1 MGQGASKPG
10 PPTTRMQVLG
20 LGVSRTGTASFS
32 RALEILLKGP
42 AYHGGANLLAGN
54 SAHMLTWNEILR
66 ISLRMRRDPG
76 SVTVAERVYQKFL
89 IAKQLE
95 GFVAVAD
102 APGNMYAE
110 TLLELYPDAKVIVTT
125 RDEKKW
131 WESIA
136 PLFQSADKKSYTN
149 LLLFWVPG
157 LRYWAEYVD
166 LNRYGRYGELYYLNG
181 ELNPGPYCYPRHY
194 DYLERVVPKE
204 KLHYYDIKSGWG
216 PLCEILQLPI
226 PDVDFP
232 FENDAMVIQSAFTKA
247 VYLGMGLWATA
258 FAGTIALAVGTTYA
272 FRHGLTF
279 SSIYNAALRP
289 LGLQ

>member
-1 MGQGASKPG
+1 MGQGPSKPG
-10 PPTTRMQVLG
+10 PSTTQMQVLG
-20 LGVSRTGTASFS
+20 LGASRTGTASFS

-54 SAHMLTWNEILR
+54 SPHMLTWNEILR

-76 SVTVAERVYQKFL
+76 SITVAERVYQKFL

-102 APGNMYAE
+102 APGIMYAE

-131 WESIA
+131 WDSMA
-136 PLFQSADKKSYTN
+136 PVVQRSDKTTYTSLLF
-149 LLLFWVPG
+149 FWVPG

-181 ELNPGPYCYPRHY
+181 ESYPGPYCYSRHY
-194 DYLERVVPKE
+194 QYLERVVPKE
-204 KLHYYDIKSGWG
+204 KLHYYDVKSGWE

-232 FENDAMVIQSAFTKA
+232 FENDALVIQSAFTKA
-247 VYLGMGLWATA
+247 AYLGMGLWAGVI
-258 FAGTIALAVGTTYA
+258 AGVTALAVGAVYA
-272 FRHGLTF
+272 VRHG
-279 SSIYNAALRP
+279 
-289 LGLQ
+289 